1 MKANEILKL
10 VTAINEELLKKGYS
24 FKGIETF
31 WNECFKEANKAIQ
44 SKQSD
49 INCTKCSE
57 KENIHI
63 NYDYNKKELP
73 ILNIL
78 CNECG
83 NFFEEN
89 NSK

>member
-31 WNECFKEANKAIQ
+31 WNECFEEANKAIQ
-44 SKQSD
+44 SKQCD
-49 INCTKCSE
+49 VNCPKCGE

-63 NYDYNKKELP
+63 NYDYNKNKRL
-73 ILNIL
+73 
-78 CNECG
+78 
-83 NFFEEN
+83 
-89 NSK
+89 